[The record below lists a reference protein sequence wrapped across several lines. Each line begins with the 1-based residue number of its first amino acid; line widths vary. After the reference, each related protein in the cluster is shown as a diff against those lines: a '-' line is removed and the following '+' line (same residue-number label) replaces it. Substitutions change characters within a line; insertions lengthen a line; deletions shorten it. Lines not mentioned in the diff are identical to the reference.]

1 MANLEVNVR
10 ERSDTFAARVVD
22 VRLNS
27 ASRITTPKRGLY
39 LKREPLCEARFVPK
53 KDRRG
58 VIEVVRYVTKET
70 VDRIDSDNEKQRD
83 FITGV
88 LPKHL
93 QEEFADELVLAVFR
107 LADPKSGDPWYPSDK
122 EVNYLAD
129 LISAVPTPVV
139 VPPSLEGFGPEET
152 VEFLKR
158 FSKRMDSF
166 PKRPVLGMI
175 PYMESYRDQSAL
187 QEFYLKQGVTGYVW
201 DLHGHTPSGLSAN
214 LNSMVAH
221 LGQVE
226 REHGPPYAHALNVKY
241 AQERRAVQSLPARDL
256 LMLFSAFDSFGSAH
270 LRPRFNKEVLKKMLE
285 NPQPPIVRLFQDGT
299 YGYDQLPEKGVP
311 SALKNAIKVSG
322 QGDGLGSL
330 IVDGMDLKVA
340 KQVAMLLSAYRIA
353 KETESLHRHIKEKTD
368 EKLLLGKA
376 TVRPQLDVVHNLRDT
391 YFASRPG
398 KAGKASAAGD
408 RNLDEVI

>member
-1 MANLEVNVR
+1 MANLQVQVR

-27 ASRITTPKRGLY
+27 ASRITTPKRGLH

-58 VIEVVRYVTKET
+58 VIEVIRYITKET
-70 VDRIDSDNEKQRD
+70 VDRIDSNNEKQRD
-83 FITGV
+83 FVTSV

-93 QEEFADELVLAVFR
+93 QDEFGDELILAIFR
-107 LADPKSGDPWYPSDK
+107 LANPRSEEPWYPSEN

-129 LISAVPTPVV
+129 LLSALPTPVV
-139 VPPSLEGFGPEET
+139 VPPSLEGYGPEKT
-152 VEFLKR
+152 IEFLKR

-166 PKRPVLGMI
+166 SKRPVLGMI
-175 PYMESYRDQSAL
+175 PYMESYRDQTAL

-214 LNSMVAH
+214 LNSVVAH

-270 LRPRFNKEVLKKMLE
+270 LRPRFSKEVLKKMLE
-285 NPQPPIVRLFQDGT
+285 NPQPPIVRLFQAGT
-299 YGYDQLPEKGVP
+299 YGYDQIPAADVP
-311 SALKNAIKVSG
+311 TALKSALNASG
-322 QGDGLGSL
+322 QQDGFGTMLAEG
-330 IVDGMDLKVA
+330 GDLKVA
-340 KQVAMLLSAYRIA
+340 KRVAMLVSAYRVA
-353 KETESLHRHIKEKTD
+353 KETESLHRHIKERTD
-368 EKLLLGKA
+368 EKILSGKA
-376 TVRPQLDVVHNLRDT
+376 TVQSQLNVIRNLRDT
-391 YFASRPG
+391 YFASRSG
-398 KAGKASAAGD
+398 KAGKGTVGSDGFL
-408 RNLDEVI
+408 NEVI

>member
-1 MANLEVNVR
+1 
-10 ERSDTFAARVVD
+10 
-22 VRLNS
+22 
-27 ASRITTPKRGLY
+27 
-39 LKREPLCEARFVPK
+39 
-53 KDRRG
+53 
-58 VIEVVRYVTKET
+58 
-70 VDRIDSDNEKQRD
+70 KQRD

-241 AQERRAVQSLPARDL
+241 AQERRAVQSLPAWDL